1 MITAKDI
8 RERLTT
14 HPFEPFRIVTSSGER
29 YDILHHDWVLL
40 AKRTLAVGTPKTEG
54 DRNPDGLH
62 LVSILHITAL
72 EVIQTKAK
80 KK

>member
-8 RERLTT
+8 RERLTMR
-14 HPFEPFRIVTSSGER
+14 PFEPFRIVTSSGEH

-54 DRNPDGLH
+54 ARDPDGLH
-62 LVSILHITAL
+62 LVSILHVTAL
-72 EVIQTKAK
+72 EVIPSKTK

>member
-1 MITAKDI
+1 MITANDI
-8 RERLTT
+8 RERLTLR
-14 HPFEPFRIVTSSGER
+14 PFEPFRIVTSSGEH

-40 AKRTLAVGTPKTEG
+40 AKRTLAVGTLKTEG

-62 LVSILHITAL
+62 LVSILHVTAL
-72 EVIQTKAK
+72 EVIQSKVK

>member
-1 MITAKDI
+1 MITAKHI
-8 RERLTT
+8 RERLTM
-14 HPFEPFRIVTSSGER
+14 HPFQPFRIVTSSGEH

-40 AKRTLAVGTPKTEG
+40 AARTLAIGAPKTEG

-62 LVSILHITAL
+62 LISILHITAL
-72 EVIQTKAK
+72 DVIPGKAK

>member
-1 MITAKDI
+1 MITVADI
-8 RERLTT
+8 RARLTT
-14 HPFEPFRIVTSSGER
+14 QPFEPFRIVTSSGES

-54 DRNPDGLH
+54 ERDPDGLH
-62 LVSILHITAL
+62 LISILHITAL
-72 EVIQTKAK
+72 EVITRKAK

>member
-1 MITAKDI
+1 MITSNDI
-8 RERLTT
+8 RERLRTS
-14 HPFEPFRIVTSSGER
+14 PFEPFRIVTSSGEH

-40 AKRTLAVGTPKTEG
+40 AKRTLAVGTPKVEG

-62 LVSILHITAL
+62 LISILHITAL
-72 EVIQTKAK
+72 EVIATKPK